1 MHLFSEGSKLL
12 SHVICQKLNSSHVE
26 EPSRIELALKSFSPM
41 EEIKELPP
49 AEEAIKPPASTCG
62 CNKTKLPDISEK
74 ATSVQAGCLP
84 CAVGHF
90 GTCNGL
96 LSEAVRFASKDG
108 IASPEV
114 LDRVNTCLD
123 ELNAMERVDL
133 RPELMVNLPPWEK
146 DLAERALLA
155 SRETRHGLEGIRSKD
170 DLEQLAAKTTT
181 VRKEIGREWFQG
193 KLSRLSPE
201 EQSKVKAKVEELK
214 AEAAKEEPVQVGAG
228 T

>member
-1 MHLFSEGSKLL
+1 MDEQFVSILFSEGSKLL
-12 SHVICQKLNSSHVE
+12 SHVIRQKLNSPRVE
-26 EPSRIELALKSFSPM
+26 EPSRIELALKPFPL
-41 EEIKELPP
+41 EETRQLPP
-49 AEEAIKPPASTCG
+49 AEEVIKPPASTCG
-62 CNKTKLPDISEK
+62 CNKAKPPAEK
-74 ATSVQAGCLP
+74 ATSVQAGCVP
-84 CAVGHF
+84 CSLGHL

-96 LSEAVRFASKDG
+96 LNEAMRFANNKDG

-123 ELNAMERVDL
+123 ELNALERVDL

-155 SRETRHGLEGIRSKD
+155 SRETRHGLESIRSKD

-201 EQSKVKAKVEELK
+201 EQAKVKAKVEELK
-214 AEAAKEEPVQVGAG
+214 AEAAKEPIPA
-228 T
+228 